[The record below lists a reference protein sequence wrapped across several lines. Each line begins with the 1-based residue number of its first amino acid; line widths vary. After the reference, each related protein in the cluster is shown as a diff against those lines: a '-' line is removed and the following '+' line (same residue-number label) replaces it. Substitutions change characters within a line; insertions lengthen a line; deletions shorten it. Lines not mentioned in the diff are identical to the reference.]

1 MTLAL
6 SRPSVL
12 GRTPP
17 RLWTPP
23 LVDELTPDTTMGFKW
38 ERFATEALKRP
49 PYPWQRW
56 LWMHA
61 GELLP
66 DRRPRFRIVLTIVA
80 RQQGKTET
88 PAILSSYWQFVDK
101 VPLVLGTSS
110 KLDYA
115 KESWTKSVKLVE
127 NSASLRKHRPAK
139 WTRDANGEQESWTLP
154 NAKHGSRYKIAAA
167 NKDAGRSLTVNRL
180 IMDELRQH
188 TDYVAWNAA
197 ESTTTAVWD
206 AQIWA
211 LSNAGDDTSVVLNDY
226 RARALEY
233 LEWIEQVGL
242 DYYRAHPT
250 EGPGDY
256 RLGLFEWSAPQ
267 GSDPEDEHALAQ
279 ANPCYGLPR
288 PDGYGLVVDPDVLL
302 AKARIAKASGGQA
315 LAGFLTESMCIRV
328 PKASETPSALPA
340 GRWAALLDRSSRP
353 GRDIALMVDVAPKG
367 RSATI
372 AAYSPRDDGRGHVE
386 VIAHRP
392 GTAWIIPALVL
403 LCRLHDPVVVAVDG
417 KGHGQSLVGVLAAVG
432 IAESADPAAPERGDL
447 IVMGPSDVSTAWSEF
462 LDATEP
468 QADAIRHIGQLPLD
482 TAEAAAKTRN
492 LGDAEALARRISGV
506 DISPLVAVVG
516 ARWAFHLRAG
526 ILQPSD
532 VDPGAWYV

>member
-1 MTLAL
+1 VTSATLV
-6 SRPSVL
+6 RPSIL
-12 GRTPP
+12 GSTEP

-23 LVDELTPDTTMGFKW
+23 LRDLTPDTTMGFRW
-38 ERFATEALKRP
+38 ERFAKQVLKRP
-49 PYPWQRW
+49 PYPWQQW

-61 GELLP
+61 GELL
-66 DRRPRFRIVLTIVA
+66 DDMRPRFRIVLVIVA

-115 KESWTKSVKLVE
+115 KESWTKAVKYVE
-127 NSASLRKHRPAK
+127 NAEKLRRHRPAR

-154 NAKHGSRYKIAAA
+154 NAKHGSRHKIAAA

-211 LSNAGDDTSVVLNDY
+211 LSNAGDDTSVVLYDY

-233 LEWIEQVGL
+233 LEWIEEVGL
-242 DYYRAHPT
+242 EHYRAHPT

-256 RLGLFEWSAPQ
+256 RLGIFEWSAPE

-288 PDGYGLVVDPDVLL
+288 PDGRGLVVDPEMLL
-302 AKARIAKASGGQA
+302 AKARLAKASGGKA
-315 LAGFLTESMCIRV
+315 LAGFLTETMCIKV
-328 PKASETPSALPA
+328 PKASEEPSAVDLQ
-340 GRWAALLDRSSRP
+340 RWATLLDRGSQAGP
-353 GRDIALMVDVAPKG
+353 DVALAVDVAPSR
-367 RSATI
+367 RSASI
-372 AAYSPRDDGRGHVE
+372 GVYSPRPDGRGHVE
-386 VIAHRP
+386 VVAHRP
-392 GTAWIIPALVL
+392 GTAWLVPALVNL
-403 LCRLHDPVVVAVDG
+403 RALHDPVAIAIDG
-417 KGHGQSLVGVLAAVG
+417 KSALEGLLAAVG
-432 IAESADPAAPERGDL
+432 ITPPADPEQPARGDL
-447 IVMGPSDVSTAWSEF
+447 IVMGPADVAAAWGEF
-462 LDATEP
+462 TDAISPE
-468 QADAIRHIGQLPLD
+468 ADAIRHIGQLPLE
-482 TAEAAAKTRN
+482 TAVSSSRTRE
-492 LGDAEALARRISGV
+492 LGDAEALAKRKSAG
-506 DISPLVAVVG
+506 DITPLVSVVS
-516 ARWAFHLRAG
+516 ARWAFHARAG
-526 ILQPSD
+526 ILRSPEI
-532 VDPGAWYV
+532 DPGAWYL